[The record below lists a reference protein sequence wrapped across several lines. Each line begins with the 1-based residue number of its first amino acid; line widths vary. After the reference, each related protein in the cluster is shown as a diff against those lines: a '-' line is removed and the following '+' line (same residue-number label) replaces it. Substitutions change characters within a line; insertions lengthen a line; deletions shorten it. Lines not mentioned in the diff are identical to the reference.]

1 MAIKN
6 LAIFDIDGTLHKTEV
21 MSLASFRVVCAEY
34 ALPVPDMQTLY
45 QTYGANEQTLMDLL
59 GAPQDEAYRKRFY
72 ARIDEEESRQMRLVG
87 QCYEGV
93 LESLRKLRDADVTL
107 ALCSM
112 CSSRYLETFCDHFG
126 LRDEIAF
133 WRTEAWGSDKRLV
146 LADLLQEAKPE
157 RAVMV
162 GDRAYDLLAA
172 EYNGLAFIGCT
183 YGYAPHEIA
192 RADCLIS
199 SGAELAQA
207 VLHALAPETPNFV

>member
-1 MAIKN
+1 
-6 LAIFDIDGTLHKTEV
+6 
-21 MSLASFRVVCAEY
+21 
-34 ALPVPDMQTLY
+34 
-45 QTYGANEQTLMDLL
+45 
-59 GAPQDEAYRKRFY
+59 
-72 ARIDEEESRQMRLVG
+72 
-87 QCYEGV
+87 
-93 LESLRKLRDADVTL
+93 
-107 ALCSM
+107 M
-112 CSSRYLETFCDHFG
+112 CSNRYLETFCDHFG

>member
-93 LESLRKLRDADVTL
+93 LESL
-107 ALCSM
+107 
-112 CSSRYLETFCDHFG
+112 
-126 LRDEIAF
+126 
-133 WRTEAWGSDKRLV
+133 
-146 LADLLQEAKPE
+146 
-157 RAVMV
+157 
-162 GDRAYDLLAA
+162 
-172 EYNGLAFIGCT
+172 
-183 YGYAPHEIA
+183 
-192 RADCLIS
+192 
-199 SGAELAQA
+199 
-207 VLHALAPETPNFV
+207 